1 MEKFL
6 KTASVV
12 VTGYSGYVGT
22 ATSEALKEKGY
33 TVIGFDKQDRNDT
46 RNIFKLFHICLKKPN
61 AIIHLSAKKSIPES
75 IKNPTSYYL
84 NNLISTLVVGITSRI
99 LNIPVVFA
107 SSAAIYSAT
116 NPYAKSKLLEEQ
128 ILNLLCKKVAVLR
141 YFNIVGKTE
150 TIYDNESTNI
160 FSIIGRSKII
170 NINSPKSTR
179 DYVNVLDIAKA
190 NVLAMEYLQDN
201 KSLTTDIFT
210 GNQKTMLDVIEEYK
224 QNGSNISYTI
234 LDLPDNTI
242 VSKIDNRDILG
253 WIPGIS
259 FSESILS
266 EIKYK

>member
-6 KTASVV
+6 TIARVV
-12 VTGYSGYVGT
+12 ITGSSGYVGT
-22 ATSEALKEKGY
+22 ATSEALEERGY
-33 TVIGFDKQDRNDT
+33 KVVGFDKQDRHDT
-46 RNIFKLFHICLKKPN
+46 RNIFKLFFICLKKPN

-75 IKNPTSYYL
+75 IKNPMSYYL
-84 NNLISTLVVGITSRI
+84 NNLLSTLVVGIISRV
-99 LNIPVVFA
+99 LNVPVVFA
-107 SSAAIYSAT
+107 SSAAIYNPT
-116 NPYAKSKLLEEQ
+116 NPYAKSKLIEEQ
-128 ILNLLCKKVAVLR
+128 ILNLLCKKIAVLR

-150 TIYDNESTNI
+150 TVYDNESTNI
-160 FSIIGRSKII
+160 FSIIGRSNVI
-170 NINSPKSTR
+170 NINSHKSTR
-179 DYVNVLDIAKA
+179 DYVNILDIAKA
-190 NVLAMEYLQDN
+190 NILAMEYLQDN

-242 VSKIDNRDILG
+242 VPKIDNRGILG
-253 WIPGIS
+253 WIPSIS